1 MSHSEKKSMLCPSC
15 RKLINSHEESCPY
28 CGIPNPGS
36 RWRKSLPINF
46 LSNPNDVIKIIIYTN
61 IVLYALTILLNPSHL
76 GLTMNPLT
84 FLSPSNSSLFLFGAT
99 GTIPI
104 DRLNW
109 WWTLVSASYLHGG
122 LLHIFFNMMAL
133 KQLGPF
139 VLNEYGLNRFFI
151 LYTLT
156 GVAGFYVSYLAGIP
170 FTIGASA
177 SLCGLIGATL
187 YYGKSRGGFYGDAI
201 FRQVMGWVVT
211 LAIFGV
217 LVPGINNWGHG
228 GGIVSGLIL
237 GFLLGYNENRLEGQ
251 LHRTLALGCIFLT
264 VGILLWAVLH
274 AAYVIF
280 FSP

>member
-1 MSHSEKKSMLCPSC
+1 
-15 RKLINSHEESCPY
+15 
-28 CGIPNPGS
+28 
-36 RWRKSLPINF
+36 
-46 LSNPNDVIKIIIYTN
+46 
-61 IVLYALTILLNPSHL
+61 
-76 GLTMNPLT
+76 MNPLT

-104 DRLNW
+104 SRLNW

-139 VLNEYGLNRFFI
+139 VLREYGLNRFFI

-187 YYGKSRGGFYGDAI
+187 YYGKSRGGFYGNAVS
-201 FRQVMGWVVT
+201 RQVMGWIVA
-211 LAIFGV
+211 LAVFGV

-228 GGIVSGLIL
+228 GGVVSGLII
-237 GFLLGYNENRLEGQ
+237 GFLLGYNDSKAESG
-251 LHRTLALGCIFLT
+251 LHGRLALGCMFLT

-280 FSP
+280 FS